1 MKDFLAFVCFVIVLL
16 AFIGLIGTAGSLER
30 DTITMTEA
38 VKGFL
43 IYAGIMVL
51 FGLGLF
57 GLERGEECR
66 DS

>member
-30 DTITMTEA
+30 DTITMAEA

-57 GLERGEECR
+57 GLERDESYEA
-66 DS
+66 

>member
-1 MKDFLAFVCFVIVLL
+1 MKDFLAFVCFIVVIL

-30 DTITMTEA
+30 DTITMAEA

-51 FGLGLF
+51 FGLGLW
-57 GLERGEECR
+57 GLERGESYEA
-66 DS
+66 